1 MSSFAELP
9 GYSVSLS
16 HIAQKKAIQ
25 RIKIEV
31 YSRSPRALGSGR
43 MDWHILNED
52 MNTNGH
58 AESLDK
64 ADNPWD
70 TVE

>member
-1 MSSFAELP
+1 
-9 GYSVSLS
+9 
-16 HIAQKKAIQ
+16 
-25 RIKIEV
+25 
-31 YSRSPRALGSGR
+31 